1 MKQKNT
7 HGGTRQGAGRP
18 PIEEP
23 RKSRSIRLTDAEYQQ
38 VKIFIFS
45 IRTSS

>member
-1 MKQKNT
+1 MKTQNT

-23 RKSRSIRLTDAEYQQ
+23 QKSRSIRLTDAEYQQ
-38 VKIFIFS
+38 VKIFVVS